1 MDLSQKIAVAM
12 GQEPVDLLL
21 KNCRIVNV
29 FSGSIHDGS
38 IAVKNG
44 RIVGF
49 GDYESQAV
57 VDIQGRYVCPGF
69 IDGHIHLES
78 SMLSVPELSRNLVP
92 LGTTTVVT
100 DPHELANVHGLEGIK
115 FILDSSEL
123 LPLTVFVM
131 FPSCVPAT
139 PFETSGATLVASDM
153 EIFVNHP
160 RVLGL
165 AEMMNYPGVVF
176 SDPEV
181 LAKITVFRNK
191 VKDGHAPGLSGRE
204 LLAYVSAGIGSDHE
218 CSSLAEAQEKLNLGM
233 RIMIREGSAA
243 KNMDDLLPIMNQHN
257 SRNIMLVSDDLDPFD
272 IVEKGH
278 LNNLLGLAIAK
289 GVDPISAIQMVTIN
303 PATYFGIRDVGA
315 LLPGYLAD
323 MVVIEDLDRIKIHSV
338 YKSGVL
344 AATNGKFVYDM
355 ASVNTTQTPPSFN
368 VDWSKIEN
376 LDIIARGDL
385 ANVIEVVP
393 NQIFTRKIS
402 LNVPQKDGKLQTD
415 VNMDV
420 LKMAV
425 IERHHGTG
433 SHAVALIKGFGLRS
447 GAIASSVAHDSH
459 NIIVVGQND
468 GDMMIAAR
476 EVATMGGGMIVVDK
490 SSIMARLPLPI
501 AGLMSDRPINEV
513 KQSLKSIVDAAG
525 TLGCK
530 LEAPF
535 ATLSFMALTPIPEL
549 KLTDQGLFDSL
560 NFRFISMFD

>member
-38 IAVKNG
+38 IAVKDG

-49 GDYESQAV
+49 GDYESQTV
-57 VDIQGRYVCPGF
+57 VDIEGRYVCPGF

-78 SMLSVPELSRNLVP
+78 SMLSVPELARNLVP

-100 DPHELANVHGLEGIK
+100 DPHELANVHGIDGIK

-139 PFETSGATLVASDM
+139 PFETSGATLIAEDM
-153 EIFVNHP
+153 ETFVNHP

-181 LAKITVFRNK
+181 LAKIDVFRNK

-218 CSSLAEAQEKLNLGM
+218 CSNLAEAQEKLNLGM
-233 RIMIREGSAA
+233 SIMIREGSAA
-243 KNMDDLLPIMNQHN
+243 KNMDDLLPIVNHYN

-289 GVDPISAIQMVTIN
+289 GIDPISAIQMVTIN
-303 PATYFGIRDVGA
+303 PATYFGIGNIGA

-323 MVVIEDLDRIKIHSV
+323 MVVIDDLEQIKIHSV

-344 AATNGKFVYDM
+344 AATNGKFVYDI
-355 ASVNTTQTPPSFN
+355 ASVKATKTPPSFN
-368 VDWSKIEN
+368 VDWSKIKD
-376 LDIIARGDL
+376 LDIIARGDV

-433 SHAVALIKGFGLRS
+433 SHSVALIKGFGLRS

-468 GDMMIAAR
+468 SDMMMAAG
-476 EVATMGGGMIVVDK
+476 EVATMGGGMIVVDE
-490 SSIMARLPLPI
+490 SATMARLPLPI

-513 KQSLKSIVDAAG
+513 QRGLKSIVDAAR

-530 LEAPF
+530 LDAPF

-549 KLTDQGLFDSL
+549 KLTDQGLFDSV
-560 NFRFISMFD
+560 NFKFVSMFD